1 MFICVGE
8 SDDKGGRSGGKV
20 KRGGADGRAGAGGV
34 VDRDAEGVVCVRRP
48 AVETA
53 GDARCVG

>member
-8 SDDKGGRSGGKV
+8 SDDEGGRSGGKV
-20 KRGGADGRAGAGGV
+20 NRGGADGRAGAGGV

-48 AVETA
+48 AVEA
-53 GDARCVG
+53 ADDASCVG